1 MRVRH
6 LSDNAEEILS
16 VVVKSM
22 QDGKG
27 KEIVSLNM
35 KKIHTAVTD
44 YFVICHGSSKTQVDA
59 IADKILENV
68 RKEWGFSA
76 YYKEGFENSV
86 LILID
91 YVDVV
96 VHVFL
101 DSTRS
106 FYQLEDLWADAESLT
121 YDDSDG
127 N

>member
-27 KEIVSLNM
+27 KDIVSLNM

-68 RKEWGFSA
+68 KKECGSSA
-76 YYKEGFENSV
+76 YNKEGFENSEW
-86 LILID
+86 ILID